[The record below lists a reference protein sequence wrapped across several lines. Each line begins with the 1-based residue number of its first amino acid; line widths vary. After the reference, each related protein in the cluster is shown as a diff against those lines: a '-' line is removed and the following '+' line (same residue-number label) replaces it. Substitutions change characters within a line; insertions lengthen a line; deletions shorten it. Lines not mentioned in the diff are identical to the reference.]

1 MNTKA
6 MQENDDVEDT
16 GADEEDGSQDIELDD
31 DSDFEIE
38 IVDDVPEDEKPKR
51 PEGKEA
57 DVPDDKELE
66 NYSERVQK
74 RMKQLKFE
82 YHEERRQR
90 EEAARLRDEAVRY
103 AQNLYQENQKLQQSL
118 QQNQGSLVEQ
128 AKGRL
133 SAELDRAKVAYRT
146 AYDAGDADALLEAQT
161 KMSEVQVQLAQLA
174 NYRPAQ
180 PQAPQQ
186 PQQPQRQQAPQYQ
199 QPQQT
204 QRPTLTPR
212 QERWMNANPWYG
224 DNSEMTG
231 YALGV
236 HERLVK
242 SGVDPD
248 SQEYYNQIDVAMRR
262 RFADEF
268 SDAEEEA
275 TPRPRKASNV
285 VAPAARSAK
294 KPRQKVRLT
303 ATQLAFAKKANI
315 PPEKLAAQIL
325 KEQGNG

>member
-6 MQENDDVEDT
+6 MQETDDIEDT
-16 GADEEDGSQDIELDD
+16 GAEEDESAEIEVDD

-38 IVDDVPEDEKPKR
+38 IVDDVPEDRKPKR
-51 PEGKEA
+51 PEGQKA
-57 DVPDDKELE
+57 DVPDDEEIE
-66 NYSERVQK
+66 NYSEKVQK
-74 RMKQLKFE
+74 RIKQLRFE
-82 YHEERRQR
+82 YHEEKRQR

-103 AQNLYQENQKLQQSL
+103 AQNLYNENQKLQQSL
-118 QQNQGSLVEQ
+118 TQNQGSLIEQ
-128 AKGRL
+128 AKGRAT
-133 SAELDRAKVAYRT
+133 AELERARVAYRT
-146 AYDAGDADALLEAQT
+146 AYEAGDADGLLDAQT
-161 KMSEVQVQLAQLA
+161 KLAEAQSQLTQLA
-174 NYRPAQ
+174 NYRPPAPQ
-180 PQAPQQ
+180 PQRQQQPQYQPQQ
-186 PQQPQRQQAPQYQ
+186 PQQPQPE
-199 QPQQT
+199 
-204 QRPTLTPR
+204 RPRLTPR
-212 QERWMNANPWYG
+212 QQRWMEANPWYG

-248 SQEYYNQIDVAMRR
+248 SQEYYNGIDAAVRR

-268 SDAEEEA
+268 SDVEEEA
-275 TPRPRKASNV
+275 TPRQRKASNV
-285 VAPAARSAK
+285 VAPAARSTK
-294 KPRQKVRLT
+294 KPRQRVRLT